1 VAVLAAI
8 SFDNLVSA
16 STVSGWDIA
25 LAVISLVVFWVFAR
39 LAGRAVHRLVG
50 RLDGISDDLRSL
62 AVRVARYFFL
72 LLGVGVALSILG
84 APIEPLLTAAVIVA
98 VVAVLAVRGIADN
111 FAAGVVIQTRRP
123 IHVGDQVESLGFVGT
138 VEELSSRA
146 VVIRTE
152 DGRTVHLPN
161 SKVLDN
167 PIVNHSTAGCRRSE
181 VEVRLRGGP
190 PAAELEPDLLDAART
205 VAGVAADPAP
215 GVLLVGVDPDRATLR
230 VRFWH
235 EPTAS
240 AVADVAG
247 DVVTALSTLLR
258 DRSLDAAVVTPAP
271 APPSAPAAPL

>member
-1 VAVLAAI
+1 MPVVAAVSL
-8 SFDNLVSA
+8 DKLVSA

-25 LAVISLVVFWVFAR
+25 LAAIVLVVFWVFAR
-39 LAGRAVHRLVG
+39 LAGRAVRTLVG
-50 RLDGISDDLRSL
+50 RLEGVSDDLRSL

-123 IHVGDQVESLGFVGT
+123 IHVGDEVESLGFVGT

-161 SKVLDN
+161 SKVLDS
-167 PIVNHSTAGCRRSE
+167 PIVNRSTAGHRRSE
-181 VEVRLRGGP
+181 VEVRVRSVPARRRARAGTSSTRPGP
-190 PAAELEPDLLDAART
+190 SPGWSPTRRPPSDWSASTPTGRRAGPLLART
-205 VAGVAADPAP
+205 HAVTAGAGVAA
-215 GVLLVGVDPDRATLR
+215 VVAT
-230 VRFWH
+230 
-235 EPTAS
+235 EPQ
-240 AVADVAG
+240 
-247 DVVTALSTLLR
+247 LLR
-258 DRSLDAAVVTPAP
+258 DRALEATVVAPVPA
-271 APPSAPAAPL
+271 APAAPSAPL